1 MSELGTASS
10 GTWSDEDRFKI
21 VQSAWYILL
30 KRDAPLMR
38 RVLSVLRRWYDEDDL
53 RADLFLRGWLV
64 VDYAR
69 GNHRECANYVYSV
82 MANRLREI
90 ARKVRRRSDAGFSE
104 ADSLQDDTLQLRYA
118 VDGSY
123 VDWLQSRE
131 LEVLRLRVSCLE
143 DLLRKHAGSAY
154 QDYRKYVDE
163 IVNMVLA
170 EQLENAKNFETKMQL
185 HSDCEA
191 DDGNSVSE
199 LVCSELEDGIGDED
213 WGDGDAELSG
223 KSAWRDQAVRS

>member
-1 MSELGTASS
+1 MDERNLALDGV
-10 GTWSDEDRFKI
+10 WSDEDRFNI

-69 GNHRECANYVYSV
+69 GGHRECANYVYSV

-90 ARKVRRRSDAGFSE
+90 ARKVRRRNEAGFSE
-104 ADSLQDDTLQLRYA
+104 TDSLQDDSLQLRYV
-118 VDGSY
+118 VDGDY

-143 DLLRKHAGSAY
+143 NLLREHAEGAY
-154 QDYRKYVDE
+154 WDYRMRVDG
-163 IVNMVLA
+163 IVDAVLA
-170 EQLENAKNFETKMQL
+170 AQTGTTGRVKTETL
-185 HSDCEA
+185 LSDDYGA
-191 DDGNSVSE
+191 DDWEHVLE
-199 LVCSELEDGIGDED
+199 LACSESEDSIDDSD
-213 WGDGDAELSG
+213 WEGSDGELSG
-223 KSAWRDQAVRS
+223 ESVGGD

>member
-1 MSELGTASS
+1 MNEHSTAPDGAWSE
-10 GTWSDEDRFKI
+10 EDRLKI

-30 KRDAPLMR
+30 RRDAPLMR

-69 GNHRECANYVYSV
+69 GDRRECANYVYSV

-104 ADSLQDDTLQLRYA
+104 VDSLQDDWLKLRYA
-118 VDGSY
+118 IDGGY

-143 DLLRKHAGSAY
+143 DLLRKHAEAAY
-154 QDYRKYVDE
+154 QDYRRIVDE
-163 IVNMVLA
+163 VVNEVLA
-170 EQLENAKNFETKMQL
+170 KQVQGAERIEPTAQLPD
-185 HSDCEA
+185 DCEL
-191 DDGNSVSE
+191 DDEEQVLE
-199 LVCSELEDGIGDED
+199 LMSLELDDDVDDSG
-213 WGDGDAELSG
+213 WGDDDAELSG
-223 KSAWRDQAVRS
+223 ESAWRN

>member
-1 MSELGTASS
+1 MDERDLALDGV
-10 GTWSDEDRFKI
+10 WSDEDRFNI

-38 RVLSVLRRWYDEDDL
+38 RVLSTLRRWYDEDDL

-69 GNHRECANYVYSV
+69 GGHRECANYVYSV

-104 ADSLQDDTLQLRYA
+104 TDSLEDDLLKLRYA
-118 VDGSY
+118 VEGDY

-131 LEVLRLRVSCLE
+131 LEVLRLRVGCLE
-143 DLLRKHAGSAY
+143 NLLREHAEGAY
-154 QDYRKYVDE
+154 WDYRMRVDG
-163 IVNMVLA
+163 IVDAVLA
-170 EQLENAKNFETKMQL
+170 AQVGTTKCVAIDTQSSENYETDDWEQILELA
-185 HSDCEA
+185 
-191 DDGNSVSE
+191 
-199 LVCSELEDGIGDED
+199 CSESESDWEDS
-213 WGDGDAELSG
+213 DGELSG
-223 KSAWRDQAVRS
+223 ESAGGD

>member
-1 MSELGTASS
+1 MDERDLALDGV
-10 GTWSDEDRFKI
+10 WSDEDRFNI

-38 RVLSVLRRWYDEDDL
+38 RVLSTLRRWYDEDDL

-69 GNHRECANYVYSV
+69 GGHRECANYVYSV

-90 ARKVRRRSDAGFSE
+90 ARKVRRRNEAGFSE
-104 ADSLQDDTLQLRYA
+104 TDSLQDDSLQLRYV
-118 VDGSY
+118 VDGDY

-143 DLLRKHAGSAY
+143 NLLREHAEGAYWDYRMRVDGIVDAVLAAHAGTTGQVKAETLLSD
-154 QDYRKYVDE
+154 DYG
-163 IVNMVLA
+163 
-170 EQLENAKNFETKMQL
+170 
-185 HSDCEA
+185 A
-191 DDGNSVSE
+191 DDWEHVLE
-199 LVCSELEDGIGDED
+199 LACSESEDSIDDSD
-213 WGDGDAELSG
+213 WEGSDGELSG
-223 KSAWRDQAVRS
+223 ESVGGD

>member
-1 MSELGTASS
+1 MDERNPALDGV
-10 GTWSDEDRFKI
+10 WSDEDRFNI

-69 GNHRECANYVYSV
+69 GGHRECANYVYSV

-104 ADSLQDDTLQLRYA
+104 VDSLEDDSLKLRYA
-118 VDGSY
+118 VEGDY

-131 LEVLRLRVSCLE
+131 LEVLRLRVGYLE
-143 DLLRKHAGSAY
+143 NLLREHAESAY
-154 QDYRKYVDE
+154 WDYRMRVDG
-163 IVNMVLA
+163 IVDAVLA
-170 EQLENAKNFETKMQL
+170 AQAGTTGRVAIDTQSSDDHEAEDWEQILELA
-185 HSDCEA
+185 
-191 DDGNSVSE
+191 
-199 LVCSELEDGIGDED
+199 CSEPESDWEDS
-213 WGDGDAELSG
+213 DGELSG
-223 KSAWRDQAVRS
+223 ESVGGN